1 MPQRHAPDAGRP
13 HKGKYVAYYRVST
26 ARQGRSGL
34 GLAAQRTAV
43 ETYLNGGRCK
53 LLAEFTE
60 IESAKNAVNRP
71 KLQEALHMAKVTG
84 ATLVIAKL
92 DRGFRNRSAPGV
104 RTGGR
109 LAGFGFRYNYL
120 DAYWFENPSDSHHV
134 RVFADLFD
142 RAAGGD
148 HDYVQAGGSVAVTR
162 ALREVGASE
171 PGTLVG
177 QSRAMRKV
185 HELIARAAPSDLAV
199 LIVGE
204 SGTGKELAAETI
216 HALSRRRDGPFM
228 AVNCAAVSRSLIE
241 SELFGHERGS
251 FTGATQLHRGY
262 FERASRGTL
271 FLDEV
276 TEMPIELQVKLLRV
290 LETGRI
296 MRVGGDREVEVN
308 VRVIAAT
315 NRNPD
320 DAVKDG
326 KLREDLFYRL
336 KVFPITLPP
345 LRDREG
351 DIDTL
356 AQYFLHNLNKREGT
370 QKRFNGATLERL
382 RTHAWPGNVREL
394 QNVVQR
400 AFILGDQEITPDCLP
415 SEMGGETSLSGP
427 NLHLK
432 VGTSLEDAERR
443 LILATLDQYEGD
455 KKTTAEVLGISLKTL
470 YNRLNQ
476 YAQV

>member
-1 MPQRHAPDAGRP
+1 MLHALVVDDDVHSLSALAELVQAEGFDTTTADNLAQARLALEKRVPDVVLSDLMLPDGRGTELLKELLEEP
-13 HKGKYVAYYRVST
+13 TVEVILVTGKATVE
-26 ARQGRSGL
+26 
-34 GLAAQRTAV
+34 TAV
-43 ETYLNGGRCK
+43 EALRLGAFDYLTKPIDLGRLK
-53 LLAEFTE
+53 TLLARVKETRELKQEVSSLRAELRDLGRFGPMVGTAPTMQRVYDLIDKVAPTE
-60 IESAKNAVNRP
+60 
-71 KLQEALHMAKVTG
+71 
-84 ATLVIAKL
+84 ATAFL
-92 DRGFRNRSAPGV
+92 
-104 RTGGR
+104 
-109 LAGFGFRYNYL
+109 
-120 DAYWFENPSDSHHV
+120 
-134 RVFADLFD
+134 
-142 RAAGGD
+142 
-148 HDYVQAGGSVAVTR
+148 
-162 ALREVGASE
+162 
-171 PGTLVG
+171 
-177 QSRAMRKV
+177 
-185 HELIARAAPSDLAV
+185 
-199 LIVGE
+199 VGE

-216 HALSRRRDGPFM
+216 HRLSKRRKGPYLPL
-228 AVNCAAVSRSLIE
+228 NCGAISPTLIE
-241 SELFGHERGS
+241 SELFGHEKGS
-251 FTGATQLHRGY
+251 FTGAQRQHRGY
-262 FERASRGTL
+262 FERASSGTL
-271 FLDEV
+271 FLDEI

-308 VRVIAAT
+308 VRVVAAT
-315 NRNPD
+315 NRQPD

-336 KVFPITLPP
+336 KVFPIPLPP

-356 AQYFLHNLNKREGT
+356 AQFFLHNLNRRENT
-370 QKRFNGATLERL
+370 QKRFAPETLDRL
-382 RTHAWPGNVREL
+382 RVHNWPGNVREL

-400 AFILGDQEITPDCLP
+400 AYILGDQEITPDCLP
-415 SEMGGETSLSGP
+415 PELGGESAHSGP